1 MPEVDPH
8 SYVDIE
14 RNHDGEW
21 TLTLS
26 QIDGESPWR
35 VLDPDTRGTH
45 KQGPRAEEAYP
56 ITIPRNMPVR
66 IENDG
71 DYRIGYTIT

>member
-1 MPEVDPH
+1 MPEVPAR
-8 SYVDIE
+8 SSVDIE
-14 RNHDGEW
+14 RSHDGER

-35 VLDPDTRGTH
+35 VMDPVTGGTH

-56 ITIPRNMPVR
+56 ITIPMNMPVR

-71 DYRIGYTIT
+71 DFPIGYAIV